1 MTTMEKTKGQKEQN
15 SNNSET
21 QLAEVQKNTFLPGA
35 DVVDSESKVDI
46 FVEMPGVDKESV
58 NISLEKN
65 ILTVEGKVLIPES
78 HDGYSLLL
86 REFPVGNYH
95 RTFTLGHE
103 FDGAHIQAKMK
114 EGVLHLT
121 LPKRKDVGPRKINVN
136 AE

>member
-1 MTTMEKTKGQKEQN
+1 MTTMEKTKEQQELD
-15 SNNSET
+15 SNKSEA
-21 QLAEVQKNTFLPGA
+21 QVAEVQKNAFLPGT

-58 NISLEKN
+58 SISLEKN
-65 ILTVEGKVLIPES
+65 VLTIDGKVLAPES

-103 FDGAHIQAKMK
+103 FDDANIQAKMK
-114 EGVLHLT
+114 EGVLHLI
-121 LPKRKDVGPRKINVN
+121 LPKRENAGPRKINVN